1 MLKVCKNC
9 NKEYNARKSKQNFC
23 SRKCTYEYRSKYLVG
38 KNACNYKNGNR
49 TKVKTICDY
58 CGKEIFKEKQ
68 HLDKWNKNFCNRNCQ
83 IEYYKLHSV
92 EVSGENSP
100 RYSQVEVSCE
110 QCGKL
115 FKTYYST
122 RDKVRFCSK
131 KCRNNWQSQMMSGY
145 KHYNWNGGKTNWKSS
160 MMAKR
165 EYKNWREQVL
175 KRDSYTCQRCGNTTE
190 ILHAHHIKDVVHY
203 PDLIFD
209 VSNGLTLCSKCH
221 AKEHTKK

>member
-1 MLKVCKNC
+1 
-9 NKEYNARKSKQNFC
+9 
-23 SRKCTYEYRSKYLVG
+23 
-38 KNACNYKNGNR
+38 
-49 TKVKTICDY
+49 
-58 CGKEIFKEKQ
+58 
-68 HLDKWNKNFCNRNCQ
+68 
-83 IEYYKLHSV
+83 
-92 EVSGENSP
+92 
-100 RYSQVEVSCE
+100 
-110 QCGKL
+110 
-115 FKTYYST
+115 
-122 RDKVRFCSK
+122 
-131 KCRNNWQSQMMSGY
+131 MMSGY

-209 VSNGLTLCSKCH
+209 VNNGLTLCSKCH